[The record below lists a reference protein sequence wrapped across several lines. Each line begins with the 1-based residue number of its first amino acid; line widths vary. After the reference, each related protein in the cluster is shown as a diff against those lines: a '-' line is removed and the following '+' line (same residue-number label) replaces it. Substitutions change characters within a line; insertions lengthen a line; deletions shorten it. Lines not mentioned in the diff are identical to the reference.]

1 MAGGDGP
8 HLVNAVPEEVLRV
21 IAAAIE
27 DHRTVTPPDRSSPAA
42 LAEDIAV
49 YLISSHWTLTRT
61 DT

>member
-1 MAGGDGP
+1 M
-8 HLVNAVPEEVLRV
+8 NAVPEEVLRV